1 MLRPPAII
9 VGDLS
14 GTSWPAFHEKL
25 CLVSV
30 LKLADH
36 LPPAACDSVHRFFRL
51 HRSYGQDGR
60 LSEEAER
67 HESGDN
73 HGHSLHQVTGRW
85 EWGHTMQR
93 GCAGRKACWKFATF
107 AQLVS
112 QLVDIQST

>member
-51 HRSYGQDGR
+51 HRSYGEDGR
-60 LSEEAER
+60 LREEAER

-73 HGHSLHQVTGRW
+73 HGHFLHQVAGRW